1 MELRLSDS
9 PGVAGVA
16 DAPPNNLP
24 PQPTSFV
31 GRERE
36 LADVGRVAEETRLL
50 TLTGTG
56 GCGKTRLAL
65 RLVADRA
72 GAFPD
77 GAWWV
82 DLAPLAQA
90 GLVGG
95 AIAEALGVR
104 PLPGFTELQAACAYV
119 GARRALV
126 VLDNCE
132 HLLGGCAEAAEGLIA
147 SGDGVRVMATSR
159 EPLAAPG
166 EVAWRVPSL
175 SLPPVAASEGIESL
189 GQSDAAR
196 LFVERA
202 ITAR

>member
-31 GRERE
+31 GRTRE
-36 LADVGRVAEETRLL
+36 LADVGRALAGTRLL

-72 GAFPD
+72 DAFPD
-77 GAWWV
+77 GTWWV
-82 DLAPLAQA
+82 DLAPLASEA
-90 GLVGG
+90 MVGA

-104 PLPGFTELQAACAYV
+104 PLPGFTELQAACAHLA
-119 GARRALV
+119 ARRAV
-126 VLDNCE
+126 VILDNCE
-132 HLLGGCAEAAEGLIA
+132 HLRAACAEAAEGLVA
-147 SGDGVRVMATSR
+147 SGDGVTVTATSR
-159 EPLAAPG
+159 EPLASPG
-166 EVAWRVPSL
+166 
-175 SLPPVAASEGIESL
+175 
-189 GQSDAAR
+189 
-196 LFVERA
+196 
-202 ITAR
+202 